1 MALNTLPSY
10 IHNCAQISAAI
21 EKSAPPPICVKL
33 FRTAACILLTLLLT
47 APVSAKDKSDGLFVS
62 ADIQRY
68 LIMGGLEDYT
78 VPKPGW
84 SAAAGWTFPLG
95 RKNDISA
102 FIQSGHRVISGE
114 NPLVRTLDIIPLQ
127 IGAEWSFSPVPLF
140 FFGLNAGGGFFYS
153 TISHYETVVALLTEE
168 ISTTTG
174 FSPFFAAALHAGI
187 SLCDASVQF
196 KAQAGIECISE
207 TDGLIPV
214 PAVSFQARVYPVRAV
229 RHARKPPEVVEVER
243 VIEKERVVEKERIVE
258 KELIVEVPVFPELPP
273 FPFDENGVAVIYFNT
288 KEDFMRESV
297 AAALDSVGA
306 YLEAVPELTVV
317 IEGNSAPFDSAK
329 ERYSMGLR
337 RAKAVREHL
346 LEHFNIAARRVRT
359 TSAGSSRSGGIVR
372 GAGNEAYTEF
382 RCARIL
388 VDADSLAAAHRRL
401 SAERKTEAAEDGDGG
416 KTADGEASASTAKAA
431 ATGEES
437 ADACDTEATDDA
449 PAGEADA
456 DAAAD
461 EPSGSLEN
469 ESADTEAPGASAGKT
484 ADGEAGDTGTAEA
497 GSKAQRD
504 RTDTIDFLSGET
516 R

>member
-1 MALNTLPSY
+1 
-10 IHNCAQISAAI
+10 
-21 EKSAPPPICVKL
+21 
-33 FRTAACILLTLLLT
+33 
-47 APVSAKDKSDGLFVS
+47 
-62 ADIQRY
+62 
-68 LIMGGLEDYT
+68 MGGLENYT

-84 SAAAGWTFPLG
+84 NAAVGWTFPLG

-102 FIQSGHRVISGE
+102 FVQSGHHLISGE

-153 TISHYETVVALLTEE
+153 KISHYETVVALLTEE

-174 FSPFFAAALHAGI
+174 FSPFFSAALHAGI

-207 TDGLIPV
+207 AAGLIPV

-229 RHARKPPEVVEVER
+229 RHARKLPEVVEVER
-243 VIEKERVVEKERIVE
+243 IVE
-258 KELIVEVPVFPELPP
+258 KEIIAEVPVSPERPP

-297 AAALDSVGA
+297 ADVLDSVGA
-306 YLEAVPELTVV
+306 YLEAVPDLTVV

-329 ERYSMGLR
+329 DRYSMGLR
-337 RAKAVREHL
+337 RAQAVREHL

-388 VDADSLAAAHRRL
+388 VDADSLAAADSRTDGESV
-401 SAERKTEAAEDGDGG
+401 SAEKKSAGTGGTEAADE
-416 KTADGEASASTAKAA
+416 KTN
-431 ATGEES
+431 
-437 ADACDTEATDDA
+437 DTD
-449 PAGEADA
+449 
-456 DAAAD
+456 
-461 EPSGSLEN
+461 
-469 ESADTEAPGASAGKT
+469 
-484 ADGEAGDTGTAEA
+484 TAEA
-497 GSKAQRD
+497 DSKTQRNQ
-504 RTDTIDFLSGET
+504 IDSENE
-516 R
+516 